1 MSKRKEVSIREMKEG
16 EKVGD
21 HGEEGGNGEE
31 V

>member
-1 MSKRKEVSIREMKEG
+1 MSKRKEVAIREMKEG

-21 HGEEGGNGEE
+21 QGEEGGNGEE